1 MALIDANIKQ
11 LPHARCALGVCFAG
25 AAASA
30 LLFAFESYGLARALT
45 NVWEACGG
53 AASVVPALLAEQAL
67 WLALFVVAYLA
78 RNAVVYA
85 RGRYLDKFAQKTCS
99 YLRESCVCSLY
110 DAGPNLVQQQGSGT
124 ITSTLV
130 EGINQVRTYVSLIL
144 PKTADLMVIP
154 AVLALVLLLFDAISG
169 VISLCI
175 LPCIIFFMR
184 LLGSYAKENA
194 AKQHGEFERLT
205 NHFSDTLK
213 GMSTLHYF
221 GRSKQRAG
229 SIFKASERLRE
240 ATIKTLK
247 TATLSSLVLDLFRV
261 FALAAVAIMLG
272 FRLMAGTV
280 SLLPALM
287 VLIVVPE
294 LFATV
299 RRYSADFHASL
310 DGRNQLQSIL
320 NIMHYKQA
328 TAERATCDEASCITA
343 AVPKQPQTPDELRSV
358 EFSHV
363 SMDYHT
369 QGETYRA
376 LHDVSFVL
384 HGPLRVGIVGQSG
397 SGKSTLASV
406 IAGFSHPS
414 TGSILVNGV
423 PSLLESVAW
432 RSRLSYIPQSPYLFA
447 GTLCENIA
455 FYCPQASEEA
465 VLEAAEKAG
474 LSELLERLPEGL
486 NTLVGEGGR
495 ALSGGQAQ
503 RVALA
508 RAFLDKRRSVLI
520 FDEPTA
526 HLDIET
532 EYELKKQML
541 PLMQDKLVFFATH
554 RLHWLRNMDYILMLE
569 NGCVVEQGTLND
581 LLAKNGAFA
590 RFVEHMQGGGAH
602 DETA

>member
-1 MALIDANIKQ
+1 MRKSRYESGFYPETENGGGYGTFHC
-11 LPHARCALGVCFAG
+11 PLG
-25 AAASA
+25 
-30 LLFAFESYGLARALT
+30 
-45 NVWEACGG
+45 
-53 AASVVPALLAEQAL
+53 
-67 WLALFVVAYLA
+67 
-78 RNAVVYA
+78 
-85 RGRYLDKFAQKTCS
+85 
-99 YLRESCVCSLY
+99 
-110 DAGPNLVQQQGSGT
+110 
-124 ITSTLV
+124 
-130 EGINQVRTYVSLIL
+130 
-144 PKTADLMVIP
+144 
-154 AVLALVLLLFDAISG
+154 
-169 VISLCI
+169 
-175 LPCIIFFMR
+175 
-184 LLGSYAKENA
+184 
-194 AKQHGEFERLT
+194 
-205 NHFSDTLK
+205 
-213 GMSTLHYF
+213 
-221 GRSKQRAG
+221 
-229 SIFKASERLRE
+229 
-240 ATIKTLK
+240 
-247 TATLSSLVLDLFRV
+247 
-261 FALAAVAIMLG
+261 ALAFGDDGCIQCGLCSAVTRAEKIAATQKMRAWIRENRQSSNPDL
-272 FRLMAGTV
+272 LIQKIAVCGT
-280 SLLPALM
+280 
-287 VLIVVPE
+287 
-294 LFATV
+294 
-299 RRYSADFHASL
+299 
-310 DGRNQLQSIL
+310 G
-320 NIMHYKQA
+320 
-328 TAERATCDEASCITA
+328 
-343 AVPKQPQTPDELRSV
+343 
-358 EFSHV
+358 
-363 SMDYHT
+363 
-369 QGETYRA
+369 
-376 LHDVSFVL
+376 
-384 HGPLRVGIVGQSG
+384 G

-447 GTLCENIA
+447 GTLRENIA

-532 EYELKKQML
+532 EYELKEQML